1 MIIIGLT
8 GSIGMGKST
17 VSRQFAALGAKVAN
31 ADDFVHQLMEKDDV
45 ISEIS
50 EVFPNAIIDKKI
62 DRKIL
67 GKIVFADETK
77 RKILEKILHPKVV
90 ELEEK
95 FVKKQ
100 QKLGAKL
107 VVLDIPLLF
116 ETGADARVDYAVVV
130 SAPKDVQRRRVLARA
145 GMSAEKFERI
155 LKTQMP
161 DLEKKKRAD
170 FIIPTGLG
178 KSYSFREV
186 RRVYLSIC
194 HPLAEGVAI

>member
-17 VSRQFAALGAKVAN
+17 VSRQFAVLGAKVAN
-31 ADDFVHQLMEKDDV
+31 ADDFVHQLMKKDEV
-45 ISEIS
+45 IVEVAEI
-50 EVFPNAIIDKKI
+50 FPSAIIDKKI

-67 GKIVFADETK
+67 GQIVFADETK

-95 FVKKQ
+95 FLKKQ

-130 SAPKDVQRRRVLARA
+130 SAPKNVQRRRVLKRA
-145 GMSAEKFERI
+145 GMSAEKFEWI

-178 KSYSFREV
+178 KAYSFREV
-186 RRVYLSIC
+186 KKLIIF
-194 HPLAEGVAI
+194 G